1 MIDIGGGAAPRMGN
15 TTTEDVEDIVFID
28 GERIEIA
35 CTYPDVESAIK
46 ALHEGE

>member
-1 MIDIGGGAAPRMGN
+1 MGN
-15 TTTEDVEDIVFID
+15 TASEDVEDVVYID

-35 CTYPDVESAIK
+35 ATYPNVESAIK

>member
-1 MIDIGGGAAPRMGN
+1 MGN
-15 TTTEDVEDIVFID
+15 TTADDVEDIVFVD

-35 CTYPDVESAIK
+35 GTYPDVESAIK

>member
-1 MIDIGGGAAPRMGN
+1 MGSN
-15 TTTEDVEDIVFID
+15 GSSEEPEDIVFVD

-35 CTYPDVESAIK
+35 STHPDVESAIK

>member
-1 MIDIGGGAAPRMGN
+1 MGN
-15 TTTEDVEDIVFID
+15 NTADDVEDIVFVD

-35 CTYPDVESAIK
+35 STYPDVESAIK

>member
-1 MIDIGGGAAPRMGN
+1 MGTNSSSGAEP
-15 TTTEDVEDIVFID
+15 EDIVFVD

-35 CTYPDVESAIK
+35 CTHPDVESAIK

>member
-1 MIDIGGGAAPRMGN
+1 MGSN
-15 TTTEDVEDIVFID
+15 HSRNAEPEDIVFVD

-35 CTYPDVESAIK
+35 CTYSDVESAIK

>member
-1 MIDIGGGAAPRMGN
+1 MGKA
-15 TTTEDVEDIVFID
+15 TTEDVEDIVFVD

-46 ALHEGE
+46 ALHEDE